1 MNAQA
6 VAQVAK
12 FLKVSPN
19 QIKRCEEWSKV
30 LFVVVVGSRPQFV
43 SKKVLVM
50 ESLEERMKRWERE
63 EDEKVAKA
71 EAMAA
76 RISDMLP
83 ISDCTQYDKLY
94 SAAIEV
100 LEGESTLEEVVDRFS
115 RKK

>member
-50 ESLEERMKRWERE
+50 ESLEERMK
-63 EDEKVAKA
+63 
-71 EAMAA
+71 MAA
-76 RISDMLP
+76 RIGDMLP

-115 RKK
+115 SKKS